1 MNDSVFSTR
10 GSEHPGDMAAW
21 LRAHAETNDSQLR
34 RVHRNLKRA
43 IREDL
48 TERQRAMLLMRY
60 SQGFS
65 MTQIAKELGVNR
77 STVSRTLARANK
89 RLERALKYSL

>member
-10 GSEHPGDMAAW
+10 ASEHPGDMAAW

-34 RVHRNLKRA
+34 RVRRNLKRA
-43 IREDL
+43 IQEDL
-48 TERQRAMLLMRY
+48 TERQRTMLLMRY

-65 MTQIAKELGVNR
+65 MARIAKELGVNR

-89 RLERALKYSL
+89 RLERALKYSF